1 MEKRLTAIAVKN
13 AGDGKLHDGGGLMLV
28 KKSGSGKWVYRYS
41 RLGKRREM
49 GLGAWPALS
58 LAEARD
64 ARKEWAAIL
73 ARGDDPID
81 ERERRRADEIASRDR
96 EDPTFADMV
105 DIVFEARRATLRDGG
120 ARGRWRSPLD
130 HHVIPVIGK
139 RRMSDLH
146 RTDIHQA
153 LAPIWRTKHP
163 TAIKAYTRTKI
174 VFAEAQAMG
183 FECDPGTVDAAKRM
197 LGEVRHQVEHI
208 AATPWQEI
216 PALWGKL
223 DPSTASGLCLRWIL
237 MTLVRGDAAR
247 AARLSEI
254 EGDIW
259 TVPAHRIKGREGL
272 VQDFRVPLS
281 EPAMQ
286 IAEEARS
293 AGHDLLFPGSRGT
306 PITATAIEKYLTK
319 VGETGRPHGFRTSF
333 RTWAQDHDISY
344 DVGETILGHSVG
356 GRVER
361 TYARSDLL
369 DRRRVVMDAWAEF
382 VTGGQAEVI
391 ALRR

>member
-1 MEKRLTAIAVKN
+1 MAKKLTAVAVKN

-28 KKSGSGKWVYRYS
+28 KKGENGKWVYRYS

-49 GLGAWPALS
+49 GLGSWPTLS
-58 LAEARD
+58 LSD
-64 ARKEWAAIL
+64 ARKIRDVWAQVL

-81 ERERRRADEIASRDR
+81 ERDRQRADEIAARDH
-96 EDPTFADMV
+96 EDPTFEDMV
-105 DIVFEARRATLRDGG
+105 DVVFKARRATLRGDGK
-120 ARGRWRSPLD
+120 RGRWRSPIDLYM
-130 HHVIPVIGK
+130 IPAIGK
-139 RRMSDLH
+139 RRMSKLH
-146 RTDIHQA
+146 RTDIHKA
-153 LAPIWRTKHP
+153 LSTIWHSKHE
-163 TAIKAYTRTKI
+163 TALKAYRRTRI

-197 LGEVRHQVEHI
+197 LGEVRQQVEHI
-208 AATPWQEI
+208 RATPWQDV
-216 PALWGKL
+216 PALWEKL

-247 AARLSEI
+247 AARVSEI
-254 EGDIW
+254 NGDVW

-272 VQDFRVPLS
+272 VRDFRVPLPV
-281 EPAMQ
+281 PAMQ

-306 PITATAIEKYLTK
+306 PITSTAIAKYLTK
-319 VGETGRPHGFRTSF
+319 IGETGRPHGFRTSF
-333 RTWAQDHDISY
+333 RTWAQDHDVSY

-382 VTGGQAEVI
+382 VTGGEAEII